1 MKEKIKVVVGLLFAA
16 AFVAQADQL
25 QTNQRDS
32 DKTYGAAHGFAI
44 DFDSSAANRATA
56 TPVLTNGVTYSL
68 DDVAVRV
75 ATGNNK
81 FGATRN
87 SYLGVYTSIAND
99 GTLGGFLGASDSA
112 VTLAKNSGKNYK
124 TWSFSNIDVTV
135 DDVKG
140 AGSGLLYF
148 VFQLTDS
155 ALPTL
160 VTTATAYTSLIRD
173 NNNGAGMDRDLAAI
187 VRGDSA
193 NKVITARNPLYT
205 AHLTA
210 IPEPAT
216 LGLIAVMAGGL
227 LFVRRRIMM

>member
-1 MKEKIKVVVGLLFAA
+1 MNGKIKLVVGLLFAT

-25 QTNQRDS
+25 QTNQRNS
-32 DKTYGAAHGFAI
+32 NNTYGDMQGFAI

-75 ATGNNK
+75 ATSNGK
-81 FGATRN
+81 FGATRD
-87 SYLGVYTSIAND
+87 SYLGVYTTIANN
-99 GTLGGFLGASDSA
+99 GTLSGFLGASDNA
-112 VTLAKNSGKNYK
+112 VTLTDGSGKAYQ
-124 TWSFSNIDVTV
+124 TWDFSNINVTV

-140 AGSGLLYF
+140 SGSGLLYF

-155 ALPTL
+155 ALITL
-160 VTTATAYTSLIRD
+160 DTTGNFDTPCIRD
-173 NNNGAGMDRDLAAI
+173 TNGSMNNDLSAI
-187 VRGDSA
+187 VRGDG
-193 NKVITARNPLYT
+193 NNRVITSRAVLYT